1 MYNLHQNKF
10 RFFPITRVIVL
21 LLLSSFSTSGQHKNG
36 VDRNIID
43 LAGEWRFQA
52 DRADAGIGQNWFKA
66 NLGEVVNFPGS
77 MTENMKGDDVTLNTK
92 WTASI
97 YDSSFFFRPS
107 LAKYRQPGNIK
118 IPFWLTPNKYYVGAA
133 WYQRDV
139 VIPVSWNQQQ
149 ITLFLERCHFHAI
162 VWIDDREVGNSNSLV
177 APHEFNLTKFLK
189 PGRHRVTIRIDNRIN
204 KMNVGPDSHSVSDHT
219 QGNWNGIVGKLLLQ
233 ARSAVSLYDVQVY
246 PDIRK
251 KLAKIKLTIINAGNK
266 NAVGKII
273 LSAKSF
279 NTKVLH
285 VVQPVSVVYKAGGKD
300 TTIIYANLPL
310 GDKMQ
315 LWDEFDPAL
324 YKLSVLLTSPG
335 LKDQK
340 QVQFGMREI
349 KANGNRLEVN
359 GRPIYLRGNLN
370 NCEFPLSGYAPM
382 DVESWRRIYR
392 VAKAH
397 GLNHLRFH
405 SWCPPEA
412 AFIAADEAGF
422 YLQPEGPTWPN
433 HGTSL
438 GDGRFIDQYVYDET
452 NRMERAYGNYASY
465 CMLAAGNE
473 PAGKNQA
480 GYLAKF
486 VRYWQAKDNRRVY
499 TGASVAM
506 SWPLYPESDFMIK
519 SGPRNLNWNNTRPET
534 KADYRAAIEKFT
546 MPYVTH
552 EMGQWCVFPNFK
564 EIKKYT
570 GVMRAKNFEL
580 FREDLSDHGMGDQA
594 DNFLMASGKLQA
606 LCYKQEIEKSLR
618 TKNGAGF
625 QLLGLQDFPGQGTA
639 LVGVLDAFW
648 EEKGYI
654 SAKEWS
660 RFCNSTVPLS
670 RIEKFVYTNNETY
683 EADIE
688 IYHFGKDDLNNTVAW
703 TIKDDKG
710 KIIQSGKF
718 PAHTIKRG
726 QNTPVG
732 KVSIPLSIIK
742 AATKLNLEVTI
753 QNTSFTNDWSFW
765 VYPENLPA
773 LQSSNSPSTGGGWG
787 EALYTTTL
795 DAKAEAV
802 LNAGGK
808 VFLNAAGTVVKG
820 KEIVM
825 QFTPVF
831 WNTSWFKMRPPH
843 VTGFVAQSKHPLF
856 NYFPTEYYSDLQWWE
871 IVNKAQ
877 VMHLEDFPKAFR
889 PIVQPIDTWFMN
901 RKLGLI
907 YEAKVGS
914 GKLIVS
920 TANLSDTSGPAAR
933 QLLYSIKQYMSSA
946 QFDPK
951 DALPLSIVKDV
962 FQTPSKEVW
971 NSFTNATPD
980 ELKPQNQKIEP
991 K

>member
-1 MYNLHQNKF
+1 MRCHYPAYKQYNLTIMQ
-10 RFFPITRVIVL
+10 RIQCYIVL
-21 LLLSSFSTSGQHKNG
+21 LIFTIVLFSYKAGSQTIS
-36 VDRNIID
+36 
-43 LAGEWRFQA
+43 LAGKWHFA
-52 DRADAGIGQNWFKA
+52 TDREEKGIAEKWF
-66 NLGEVVNFPGS
+66 NTILDESVLLPGS
-77 MTENMKGDDVTLNTK
+77 MAENNKGDEVTLDTK

-107 LAKYRQPGNIK
+107 LAKYRQPGNVK
-118 IPFWLTPNKYYVGAA
+118 IPFWLTPNKYYVGVA
-133 WYQRDV
+133 WYQREV
-139 VIPVSWNQQQ
+139 TIPPGWSNKK
-149 ITLFLERCHFHAI
+149 ITLLLERSHFHTR
-162 VWIDDREVGNSNSLV
+162 VWVDDKELGSNNSLV
-177 APHEFNLTKFLK
+177 AAQEFDLLNALT
-189 PGRHRVTIRIDNRIN
+189 PGKHTITIRTNNSI
-204 KMNVGPDSHSVSDHT
+204 KEMNVGPDSHSVSDHT
-219 QGNWNGIVGKLLLQ
+219 QGNWNGMVGKLLLK
-233 ARSAVSLYDVQVY
+233 AVPPVYLCDIQVY
-246 PDIRK
+246 PDIK
-251 KLAKIKLTIINAGNK
+251 QQLARVKLTVINATNKIATGNI
-266 NAVGKII
+266 V

-279 NTKVLH
+279 NSSISH
-285 VVQPVSVVYKAGGKD
+285 IVQPIVVNFKAASND
-300 TTIIYANLPL
+300 TTVIDATIPL
-310 GDKMQ
+310 GDRMQ

-324 YKLSVLLTSPG
+324 YRLSATLSSQQN
-335 LKDQK
+335 KDFRQL
-340 QVQFGMREI
+340 QFGMREI
-349 KANGNRLEVN
+349 KANGNKLEVN
-359 GRPIYLRGNLN
+359 GRPVYLRGNLN
-370 NCEFPLSGYAPM
+370 NCEFPLTGYAPM
-382 DVESWRRIYR
+382 DVASWRRIFSI
-392 VAKAH
+392 AKAH

-412 AFIAADEAGF
+412 AFVAADEAGF

-452 NRMERAYGNYASY
+452 NRMEKAYGNYASY

-473 PAGKNQA
+473 PAGRNQA
-480 GYLAKF
+480 KYLADF
-486 VRYWQAKDNRRVY
+486 VRYWQAKDKRRVY

-534 KADYRAAIEKFT
+534 KTDYHAAIENFT

-570 GVMRAKNFEL
+570 GVTRAKNFEL
-580 FREDLSDHGMGDQA
+580 FREDLADHGMADQGA
-594 DNFLMASGKLQA
+594 DFLMASGKLQA

-648 EEKGYI
+648 DEKGYI
-654 SAKEWS
+654 TAKQWK

-670 RIEKFVYTNNETY
+670 RIEKFVYNNNESF
-683 EADIE
+683 EAAIE
-688 IYHFGKDDLNNTVAW
+688 IYHFGKEHLKHAVVW

-710 KIIQSGKF
+710 KIMRTGKF
-718 PAHTIKRG
+718 PAQTIKRG

-732 KVSIPLSIIK
+732 KVTMPLSDIAT
-742 AATKLNLEVTI
+742 AARLNLEVSI
-753 QNTSFTNDWSFW
+753 ENTTYANDWSFW
-765 VYPENLPA
+765 VYPAALPA
-773 LQSSNSPSTGGGWG
+773 VEMATVY
-787 EALYTTTL
+787 YTNIL
-795 DAKAEAV
+795 DAKAAAI
-802 LNAGGK
+802 LNNGGK
-808 VFLNAAGTVVKG
+808 VFLNAAGKVVKG

-843 VTGFVAQSKHPLF
+843 VTGFVAQSSHPLF

-877 VMHLEDFPKAFR
+877 VMHLEDFPKGFK

-907 YEAKVGS
+907 MEAKVGR

-920 TANLSDTSGPAAR
+920 SADLSDTSRGAAAR
-933 QLLYSIKQYMSSA
+933 QLFYSIKKYMESN
-946 QFDPK
+946 QFNPESQIQ
-951 DALPLSIVKDV
+951 LSLVKDI
-962 FQTPSKEVW
+962 FETPSKEVW
-971 NSFTNATPD
+971 SSFTTATPD
-980 ELKPQNQKIEP
+980 ELKPQNQKNAP
-991 K
+991 R

>member
-1 MYNLHQNKF
+1 MYNHHQNTF
-10 RFFPITRVIVL
+10 RFYFITGLVAFL
-21 LLLSSFSTSGQHKNG
+21 LLANG
-36 VDRNIID
+36 SLFAQQAKITDRNIID
-43 LAGEWRFQA
+43 LAGQWRFQS
-52 DRADAGIGQNWFKA
+52 DPGDIGLTQRWYSSRLND
-66 NLGEVVNFPGS
+66 VVKLPGS
-77 MTENMKGDDVTLNTK
+77 MTENNKGEDVSLQTK

-133 WYQRDV
+133 WYQRDII
-139 VIPVSWNQQQ
+139 IPQGWEQQQ
-149 ITLFLERCHFHAI
+149 VILFLERCHFYSR
-162 VWIDDREVGNSNSLV
+162 VWIDGREAGSSNSLV
-177 APHEFNLTKFLK
+177 APHEFNLGKLLA
-189 PGRHRVTIRIDNRIN
+189 PGKHTITIRVDNSIN

-219 QGNWNGIVGKLLLQ
+219 QGNWNGIVGKMFLQ
-233 ARSAVSLYDVQVY
+233 ALPLLHLYDIQVY
-246 PDIRK
+246 PDIKNRR
-251 KLAKIKLTIINAGNK
+251 AKIKITVVNSGDKRLHGAITMA
-266 NAVGKII
+266 
-273 LSAKSF
+273 AKSF
-279 NTKVLH
+279 NSKRAH
-285 VVQPVSVVYKAGGKD
+285 VVPTGGLYVEVPAGD
-300 TTIIYANLPL
+300 TSLVEFNLPL
-310 GDKMQ
+310 GSKML

-324 YKLSVLLTSPG
+324 YKLTVTINADG
-335 LKDQK
+335 IKEK
-340 QVQFGMREI
+340 QVLQFGMREI
-349 KANGNRLEVN
+349 KANGNKLEVN
-359 GRPIYLRGNLN
+359 GKAVYLRGNLN
-370 NCEFPLSGYAPM
+370 NCEFPLTGYAPM
-382 DVESWRRIYR
+382 DVESWRRIYK

-452 NRMERAYGNYASY
+452 NRMEKNYGNYASY

-473 PAGKNQA
+473 PAGRNQA
-480 GYLAKF
+480 SYLGQF

-519 SGPRNLNWNNTRPET
+519 SGPRNLNWTNTRPET
-534 KADYRAAIEKFT
+534 KTDYRAAIEKFT

-570 GVMRAKNFEL
+570 GVTRAKNFEL
-580 FREDLSDHGMGDQA
+580 FREDLADHGMGDQA
-594 DNFLMASGKLQA
+594 EGFLMASGKLQA

-618 TKNGAGF
+618 TRDGAGF

-670 RIEKFVYTNNETY
+670 RIKKFVFTNNETF

-688 IYHFGKDDLNNTVAW
+688 IYHFGKEDLNSTVSW
-703 TIKDDKG
+703 TIKDDNG
-710 KIIQSGKF
+710 KMIKSSSF
-718 PAHTIKRG
+718 PAQTIKRG
-726 QNTPVG
+726 QNTSVG
-732 KVSIPLSIIK
+732 KVSMPLTKIK
-742 AATKLNLEVTI
+742 DATKLNLEVSI
-753 QNTSFTNDWSFW
+753 QNTTIANDWSFW
-765 VYPENLPA
+765 VYPERLET
-773 LQSSNSPSTGGGWG
+773 SNSPSTGGGWG
-787 EALYTTTL
+787 ETLYTTAL
-795 DAKAEAV
+795 DANAESV
-802 LNAGGK
+802 LNSGGK
-808 VFLNAAGTVVKG
+808 VFLDAASTVIKG

-843 VTGFVAQSKHPLF
+843 VTGFVAQNKHPLF
-856 NYFPTEYYSDLQWWE
+856 KYFPTEYYSDLQWWE

-907 YEAKVGS
+907 YEAKVGN

-920 TANLSDTSGPAAR
+920 TANLSDTTGPAAR
-933 QLLYSIKQYMSSA
+933 QLLYSIKQYMASA

-951 DALPLSIVKDV
+951 DAIPFNIVKDV

-971 NSFTNATPD
+971 SSFTNATPD
-980 ELKPQNQKIEP
+980 ELKPQNQKIEQ